1 MFFLILLLSLIFTKP
16 IFAVPIVSISDYSS
30 GSDPEWV
37 ELINNTDSNITVEG
51 WTIKDSNGIDSDDLT
66 LTGCI
71 SPHSYQTF
79 YHN

>member
-1 MFFLILLLSLIFTKP
+1 VFFLILLLSLIFTKP